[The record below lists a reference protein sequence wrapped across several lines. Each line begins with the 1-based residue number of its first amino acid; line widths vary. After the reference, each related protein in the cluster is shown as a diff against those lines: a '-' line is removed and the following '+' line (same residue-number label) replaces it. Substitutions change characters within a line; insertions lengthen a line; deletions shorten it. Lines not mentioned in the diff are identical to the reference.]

1 MCLSWLLLLK
11 ALSDIIKRVDDKVP
25 TPQYIETIIRA
36 VDCYVSHFRSA
47 DISVWERTA
56 AAVRMD
62 RRKRRNERSE

>member
-1 MCLSWLLLLK
+1 MSLCCLLLLI
-11 ALSDIIKRVDDKVP
+11 ALSDRTKRVDDKVP

-36 VDCYVSHFRSA
+36 VDGYVSHFRSA